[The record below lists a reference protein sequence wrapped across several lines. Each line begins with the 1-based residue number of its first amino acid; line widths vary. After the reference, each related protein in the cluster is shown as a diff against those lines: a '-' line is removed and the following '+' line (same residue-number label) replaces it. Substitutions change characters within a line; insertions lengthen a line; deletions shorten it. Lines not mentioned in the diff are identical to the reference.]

1 MKKTIYLMAPSNFFT
16 GGPLSTHQLAYILKK
31 KSNFEVKI
39 YYSPKIKKNPIHKEF
54 KNFKLNYTFD
64 IKDDNNNFLIIPE
77 HYPALNEALKF
88 KKIKKI
94 IWWLSVDNY
103 INSKFRSENN
113 RIFRALIKIPY
124 FLIYLFNKITFFLFG
139 ILTLKDYLKIYYS
152 LFDFNFFKEL
162 NQTNIHIAQS
172 NYALDFIKKK
182 LKNIK
187 TLLVEDQQRELYK
200 KIYNKEKKKIFKKK
214 VNIVSYNAT
223 KSNEFI
229 YSIINYDKNINFI
242 PIRGLTAKEMTR
254 LLIKS
259 KIYIDFGY
267 HPGKDRA
274 PREAVLFGNCLI
286 TNYKG
291 SAGFYD
297 DVTISNKFKFYEK
310 YQNLKNIN
318 KLIYSIF
325 DKYPKYFKDM
335 SKYQKKI
342 LKENQNETK
351 QVKNFLKLLR

>member
-1 MKKTIYLMAPSNFFT
+1 
-16 GGPLSTHQLAYILKK
+16 
-31 KSNFEVKI
+31 
-39 YYSPKIKKNPIHKEF
+39 
-54 KNFKLNYTFD
+54 
-64 IKDDNNNFLIIPE
+64 
-77 HYPALNEALKF
+77 
-88 KKIKKI
+88 
-94 IWWLSVDNY
+94 
-103 INSKFRSENN
+103 
-113 RIFRALIKIPY
+113 
-124 FLIYLFNKITFFLFG
+124 
-139 ILTLKDYLKIYYS
+139 
-152 LFDFNFFKEL
+152 
-162 NQTNIHIAQS
+162 
-172 NYALDFIKKK
+172 
-182 LKNIK
+182 
-187 TLLVEDQQRELYK
+187 
-200 KIYNKEKKKIFKKK
+200 
-214 VNIVSYNAT
+214 
-223 KSNEFI
+223 
-229 YSIINYDKNINFI
+229 
-242 PIRGLTAKEMTR
+242 MTR

-325 DKYPKYFKDM
+325 DKYPKYFKDKI
-335 SKYQKKI
+335 KYQKKI

>member
-1 MKKTIYLMAPSNFFT
+1 M
-16 GGPLSTHQLAYILKK
+16 
-31 KSNFEVKI
+31 
-39 YYSPKIKKNPIHKEF
+39 
-54 KNFKLNYTFD
+54 
-64 IKDDNNNFLIIPE
+64 
-77 HYPALNEALKF
+77 
-88 KKIKKI
+88 
-94 IWWLSVDNY
+94 
-103 INSKFRSENN
+103 
-113 RIFRALIKIPY
+113 
-124 FLIYLFNKITFFLFG
+124 IYLFNKITFFLFG

-152 LFDFNFFKEL
+152 LFNFNFFKEL

-200 KIYNKEKKKIFKKK
+200 KIYNKEKKIFKK